1 MSLML
6 SIHIVFLL
14 LWSATLL
21 YFPRL
26 LVLEADVDEVEARHR
41 AVLMQ
46 HALYAYVMTPSA
58 LLAVAAGGWLIFEK
72 GFVGGWLPV
81 KLGLVLLMVF
91 FHAYCGILMLEFRLQ
106 EVRRHIVFYQLLPL
120 MPAVLITVVVTLVV
134 AKPF

>member
-6 SIHIVFLL
+6 AIHIAFLL

-21 YFPRL
+21 YFPL
-26 LVLEADVDEVEARHR
+26 LLTHEADVVGQEARHR

-58 LLAVAAGGWLIFEK
+58 LLTVLAGGWLIFER
-72 GFVGGWLPV
+72 GFSGGWLPV
-81 KLGLVLLMVF
+81 KLALVLAMVF
-91 FHAYCGILMLEFRLQ
+91 FHAYCGILMMAFRLQ
-106 EVRRHIVFYQLLPL
+106 EARRHILFYRLLPVVPL
-120 MPAVLITVVVTLVV
+120 ALITVVVTLVV